1 MGQWDDKV
9 EKAASKWQTW
19 NMQEYSQHDRVLT
32 DIIEDKARQYPDHVV
47 FHCGRFRLGAAH
59 GP

>member
-9 EKAASKWQTW
+9 ERHARKWQSW

-32 DIIEDKARQYPDHVV
+32 GIIEDKAKQYPDHVV
-47 FHCGRFRLGAAH
+47 FLSRSRRFPVPG
-59 GP
+59 